1 MQLNHKLNK
10 ISHQRY
16 ILLNRKYFFYVYI
29 SSCQLFYKAR
39 PRGFCLVCAE
49 KVENFWELKALV
61 HSENGSEEGKF
72 AVRGDQDGEGDRRE
86 TRASVR
92 ARGTASN

>member
-1 MQLNHKLNK
+1 MFTFQ
-10 ISHQRY
+10 
-16 ILLNRKYFFYVYI
+16 VV
-29 SSCQLFYKAR
+29 SCFIK
-39 PRGFCLVCAE
+39 RGRVVLVWCASDKVE

>member
-1 MQLNHKLNK
+1 MFTFQVVSCFIKRGRVVLVWCPLSSDSSPSDKVNCGK
-10 ISHQRY
+10 ILGTETESR
-16 ILLNRKYFFYVYI
+16 
-29 SSCQLFYKAR
+29 
-39 PRGFCLVCAE
+39 
-49 KVENFWELKALV
+49 LV
-61 HSENGSEEGKF
+61 HSENGGEEGKF